1 MKSTWVLMGM
11 ERGMGQ
17 TNFKDSSHKFLSKS
31 FRMPESASLIL
42 GTRIFDKSKISNKN
56 ELVSI

>member
-42 GTRIFDKSKISNKN
+42 GTRIFDKS
-56 ELVSI
+56 